1 MTISVIVPAYNA
13 AQTLP
18 ACLAALHRQTQPP
31 DEIIVVDDGSQDQTA
46 QVARAYGAQVLE
58 QPHRGPAAA
67 RNLGLRQARGDVVLF
82 TDADCEPVP
91 TWVAEMLRPFADPRV
106 VGVKGSYRT
115 RQQER
120 VARLAQCEFEERYDR
135 LERLATIDF
144 IDTYAA
150 AFRVAVLLEMSGFDP
165 AFPQADNEDVELSYR
180 LARAGYRLMFN
191 RQAVVY
197 HRHPST
203 WRAYLRLKIKR
214 GYWRMLVYRL
224 HPGKAVRDSYTPQ
237 LLKAQIA
244 LMYLVLGFA
253 GLAFVFPPL
262 GWAAAVALVG
272 FWFSAIPFVRRA
284 MQQDHA
290 LAIAAPVFIVVRAL
304 AFAIGVAGGMV
315 GMFFFRPTLS
325 DTREAVVRQHV

>member
-1 MTISVIVPAYNA
+1 MISIIIPAYNA

-18 ACLAALHRQTQPP
+18 ACLAALQRQTQPA
-31 DEIIVVDDGSQDQTA
+31 DEIIVVDDGSQDKTA
-46 QVARAYGAQVLE
+46 QVARAYDAQLLE
-58 QPHRGPAAA
+58 QPHQGPAAA
-67 RNLGLRQARGDVVLF
+67 RNLGIRQARGDIVLL

-91 TWVAEMLRPFADPRV
+91 TWVAEMMRPFADPRV

-115 RQQER
+115 HQQER

-144 IDTYAA
+144 IDSYAA
-150 AFRVAVLLEMSGFDP
+150 AFRLAVLLETGGFDP
-165 AFPQADNEDVELSYR
+165 AFPHNEDVELSYR
-180 LARAGYRLMFN
+180 LARAGCRLMFN

-203 WRAYLRLKIKR
+203 WRAYLRRKIKR
-214 GYWRMLVYRL
+214 GYWRMMAYRL

-244 LMYLVLGFA
+244 LIYLVLGLA

-262 GWAAAVALVG
+262 GWGAAAAMIGL
-272 FWFSAIPFVRRA
+272 WLSAIPFVRRA
-284 MQQDHA
+284 AQQDNA
-290 LAIAAPVFIVVRAL
+290 LVIAALVFIVVRAL
-304 AFAIGVAGGMV
+304 AFAIGVAGGTV
-315 GMFFFRPTLS
+315 GMFFFRPALP
-325 DTREAVVRQHV
+325 RKRGEG

>member
-1 MTISVIVPAYNA
+1 MISIIIPAYNA

-18 ACLAALHRQTQPP
+18 ACLAALQSQTQPP
-31 DEIIVVDDGSQDQTA
+31 GEIIVVDDGSQDQTA
-46 QVARAYGAQVLE
+46 QVARAYGAQLLE
-58 QPHRGPAAA
+58 QPHQGPAAA
-67 RNLGLRQARGDVVLF
+67 RNLGIRQARGDIVLL

-91 TWVAEMLRPFADPRV
+91 TWVAEMMRPFADPRV

-115 RQQER
+115 HQQER

-135 LERLATIDF
+135 LEQLATIDF

-150 AFRVAVLLEMSGFDP
+150 AFRIAVLRERGGFDP
-165 AFPQADNEDVELSYR
+165 AFPHNEDVELSYR

-203 WRAYLRLKIKR
+203 WRAYLRRKIKR
-214 GYWRMLVYRL
+214 GYWRMMAYRL

-244 LMYLVLGFA
+244 LIYLVLGLA

-262 GWAAAVALVG
+262 GWGAAAALIG
-272 FWFSAIPFVRRA
+272 LWLSAIPFVRRA
-284 MQQDHA
+284 VQQDNA
-290 LAIAAPVFIVVRAL
+290 LVIAALVFIVVRAL
-304 AFAIGVAGGMV
+304 AFAIGVVGGTV
-315 GMFFFRPTLS
+315 GMFFFRPALP
-325 DTREAVVRQHV
+325 RKRGEG